1 MKPLFKIYLY
11 LFAGL
16 LFIAACNDSDE
27 EGITGFTIDTQE
39 VTLGAIGGMEP
50 VKVASGTKW
59 VAKVNQPWVK
69 VMPAN
74 GVGSTNCEIVVDST
88 LSNDVRHAVV
98 TFVPEGQPKQ
108 ELKIHQTGYGKMIG
122 LDKYEVEVANMAN
135 DDKRYFDIS
144 VTTNVKFKVEYSQ
157 AIGSWVTTNNRTPDV
172 FLDYGARPRTL
183 KMRFKWDM
191 NTDPQE
197 RIASIKFLPVNAED
211 ELEKEVTLTVKQEA
225 APEITDDRRGD
236 SIAIVIASTKMRS
249 MMNWDASERL
259 DYWLGVTVW
268 ERTDK
273 DVTPKKIG
281 RVRSVEF
288 RLLNTKEVLPVEIG
302 KIKYLETLV
311 IYGNTNTSLLPSP
324 YRIGNALAE
333 LKYLKN
339 LTISA
344 LGITTIDKNELKE
357 PCKVLRTLDV
367 SGNNFTSI
375 PYDLTPT
382 NYPEL
387 LNLSL
392 TGNRRYSSITDLSTE
407 TRDNPGLRIDAS
419 SSSFKNLL
427 KWEKLKSLS
436 LSYNLIYGQLPTF
449 INSYNGS
456 LEYGVSAYTD
466 EDILKNDT
474 LMSASDEVKAKLKTI
489 PKILPNAELFSINLN
504 FLTGDDLPDW
514 LLYHPR
520 FARFDPFTLIYTQDS
535 GKDMKGNIPGFK
547 NEPSNLEWFYERYP
561 KARPTLTDN

>member
-1 MKPLFKIYLY
+1 MKPLLKIYLC
-11 LFAGL
+11 LFTSL

-59 VAKVNQPWVK
+59 VAKVDQPWVK

-122 LDKYEVEVANMAN
+122 LDKYEVEVANMGHE
-135 DDKRYFDIS
+135 DKRYFDIS
-144 VTTNVKFKVEYSQ
+144 VTTNVKFKVDYPL
-157 AIGSWVTTNNRTPDV
+157 IGSWVTTTKREPELS
-172 FLDYGARPRTL
+172 LDYGARPRTI

-236 SIAIVIASTKMRS
+236 SIAIVMASTKMRS
-249 MMNWDASERL
+249 MTSWDASERL

-273 DVTPKKIG
+273 DVTPEQIG

-288 RLLNTKEVLPVEIG
+288 RLLNTKEELPVEIG

-311 IYGNTNTSLLPSP
+311 IYGNTNTMLLPSP
-324 YRIGNALAE
+324 YRIGNALAGLE
-333 LKYLKN
+333 HLKN
-339 LTISA
+339 LTITA
-344 LGITTIDKNELKE
+344 MGITTISKAELKE
-357 PCKVLRTLDV
+357 PCKILTTLDV
-367 SGNNFTSI
+367 SSNNFTEI
-375 PYDLTPT
+375 PSDLTPA
-382 NYPEL
+382 NFPEL
-387 LNLSL
+387 INLSL
-392 TGNRRYSSITDLSTE
+392 TGNRRYSTITDLNDSRE
-407 TRDNPGLRIDAS
+407 NLGLKIKADNYK
-419 SSSFKNLL
+419 FKNLL
-427 KWEKLKSLS
+427 KWEKLKSLT
-436 LSYNLIYGQLPTF
+436 LSFNLIYGQLPTF
-449 INSYNGS
+449 IGYNGKP
-456 LEYGVSAYTD
+456 EYGVSTYTD
-466 EDILKNDT
+466 EDIQKNDT

-489 PKILPNAELFSINLN
+489 PKILPNAERFSINLN

-520 FARFDPFTLIYTQDS
+520 FTLFNPFTLIYTQDT
-535 GKDMKGNIPGFK
+535 GKDPNGNIPGFK

>member
-1 MKPLFKIYLY
+1 MKPLLKIYLC
-11 LFAGL
+11 LFTSL
-16 LFIAACNDSDE
+16 LFIAACDDSDE

-59 VAKVNQPWVK
+59 VAKVSQPWVK

-122 LDKYEVEVANMAN
+122 LDKYEVEVANMGHE
-135 DDKRYFDIS
+135 DKRYFDIS
-144 VTTNVKFKVEYSQ
+144 VTTNVKFKVDYPL
-157 AIGSWVTTNNRTPDV
+157 IGSWVTTTKREPELS
-172 FLDYGARPRTL
+172 LDYGARPRTI

-236 SIAIVIASTKMRS
+236 SIAIVMASTKMRS
-249 MMNWDASERL
+249 MTSWDASERL

-273 DVTPKKIG
+273 DVTPEQIG

-288 RLLNTKEVLPVEIG
+288 RLLNTKEELPVEIG

-311 IYGNTNTSLLPSP
+311 IYGNTNTMLLPSS
-324 YRIGNALAE
+324 YRIGNALAG
-333 LKYLKN
+333 LKYLRN

-344 LGITTIDKNELKE
+344 LGITTISKTELESSRKD
-357 PCKVLRTLDV
+357 LITLDL
-367 SGNNFTSI
+367 SGNNFTTI
-375 PYDLTPT
+375 PYDLTST
-382 NYPEL
+382 NFPEL

-392 TGNRRYSSITDLSTE
+392 TGNRRYSTITDLSTE
-407 TRDNPGLRIDAS
+407 TRDNPGLSIDAS
-419 SSSFKNLL
+419 SFALKNLL

-436 LSYNLIYGQLPTF
+436 LSYNLIYGKLPTF
-449 INSYNGS
+449 INSYTGS
-456 LEYGVSAYTD
+456 PEYGVSAYTD
-466 EDILKNDT
+466 EDIQQNDT
-474 LMSASDEVKAKLKTI
+474 LMSANEEVKAKLKTI
-489 PKILPNAELFSINLN
+489 PNILPNAERFSINLN

-535 GKDMKGNIPGFK
+535 GKDKSGNIPGFK

>member
-172 FLDYGARPRTL
+172 SLDYGARPRTL

-273 DVTPKKIG
+273 DVTPEKIG

-344 LGITTIDKNELKE
+344 LGITTIDKNELK
-357 PCKVLRTLDV
+357 
-367 SGNNFTSI
+367 
-375 PYDLTPT
+375 
-382 NYPEL
+382 
-387 LNLSL
+387 NL
-392 TGNRRYSSITDLSTE
+392 
-407 TRDNPGLRIDAS
+407 
-419 SSSFKNLL
+419 
-427 KWEKLKSLS
+427 
-436 LSYNLIYGQLPTF
+436 
-449 INSYNGS
+449 
-456 LEYGVSAYTD
+456 
-466 EDILKNDT
+466 
-474 LMSASDEVKAKLKTI
+474 
-489 PKILPNAELFSINLN
+489 
-504 FLTGDDLPDW
+504 
-514 LLYHPR
+514 
-520 FARFDPFTLIYTQDS
+520 ARF
-535 GKDMKGNIPGFK
+535 
-547 NEPSNLEWFYERYP
+547 
-561 KARPTLTDN
+561 

>member
-1 MKPLFKIYLY
+1 MKPLLKIYLC
-11 LFAGL
+11 LFTSL
-16 LFIAACNDSDE
+16 LFIAACDDSDE

-50 VKVASGTKW
+50 IKVASGTKW
-59 VAKVNQPWVK
+59 VAKVDQPWVK

-122 LDKYEVEVANMAN
+122 LDKYEVKVANMGHE
-135 DDKRYFDIS
+135 DKRYFDIS
-144 VTTNVKFKVEYSQ
+144 VTTNVKFKVDYPL
-157 AIGSWVTTNNRTPDV
+157 IGSWVTTTKREPELS
-172 FLDYGARPRTL
+172 LDYGARPRTI

-236 SIAIVIASTKMRS
+236 SIAIVMASTKMRS
-249 MMNWDASERL
+249 MTSWDASERL

-273 DVTPKKIG
+273 GVTPEQIG

-288 RLLNTKEVLPVEIG
+288 RLLNTKEELPVEIG

-311 IYGNTNTSLLPSP
+311 IYGNTNTMLLPSS
-324 YRIGNALAE
+324 YRIGNALAG
-333 LKYLKN
+333 LKYLRN

-344 LGITTIDKNELKE
+344 LGITTISKTELESSRKD
-357 PCKVLRTLDV
+357 LITLDL
-367 SGNNFTSI
+367 SGNNFTTI

-382 NYPEL
+382 NFPEL

-392 TGNRRYSSITDLSTE
+392 TGNRRYSTITDLSTE
-407 TRDNPGLRIDAS
+407 TRDNPGLSIDAS
-419 SSSFKNLL
+419 SSTLKNLL
-427 KWEKLKSLS
+427 KWKNLKSLS
-436 LSYNLIYGQLPTF
+436 LSYNLIYGKLPTF

-456 LEYGVSAYTD
+456 PEYGVSTYTE
-466 EDILKNDT
+466 EDIQQNDT
-474 LMSASDEVKAKLKTI
+474 LMSASEEVKEKLKTI
-489 PKILPNAELFSINLN
+489 PNILPNAEHFSINLN

-535 GKDMKGNIPGFK
+535 GKDKSGNIPGFK

>member
-1 MKPLFKIYLY
+1 MKPLFKIYLC
-11 LFAGL
+11 LFASL
-16 LFIAACNDSDE
+16 LFITACDDSDE

-59 VAKVNQPWVK
+59 VAKVDKPWVK

-135 DDKRYFDIS
+135 EDKRYFDIS
-144 VTTNVKFKVEYSQ
+144 VTTNVKFKVDYPL
-157 AIGSWVTTNNRTPDV
+157 IGSWVTTTKREPDLS
-172 FLDYGARPRTL
+172 LDYGARPRTI

-197 RIASIKFLPVNAED
+197 RIAAIKFLPVNEED

-236 SIAIVIASTKMRS
+236 SIAIVIASKKLRS
-249 MMNWDASERL
+249 MISWDASERL

-273 DVTPKKIG
+273 GVTPEQVG
-281 RVRSVEF
+281 RIRSVEF
-288 RLLNTKEVLPVEIG
+288 KMLNTKEELPVEIG
-302 KIKYLETLV
+302 KIKYLERLV
-311 IYGNTNTSLLPSP
+311 VYGNTNTMLLPSP
-324 YRIGNALAE
+324 YRIGNALAGLE
-333 LKYLKN
+333 HLKSLS
-339 LTISA
+339 ISA
-344 LGITTIDKNELKE
+344 LGITTISKTELGRS
-357 PCKVLRTLDV
+357 CKTLTTLDL
-367 SGNNFTSI
+367 SGNNIEEI
-375 PYDLTPT
+375 PSDLTPA
-382 NYPEL
+382 NFPEL
-387 LNLSL
+387 INLSL
-392 TGNRRYSSITDLSTE
+392 TGNRRYGTITDLHDSRE
-407 TRDNPGLRIDAS
+407 HLGLIFKADHYKL
-419 SSSFKNLL
+419 KNLL
-427 KWEKLKSLS
+427 KWEKLKSLT

-449 INSYNGS
+449 VGSNGKP
-456 LEYGVSAYTD
+456 EYGVTTYTD
-466 EDILKNDT
+466 EDIQKNDT
-474 LMSASDEVKAKLKTI
+474 LMSASDEVKKKLKTI
-489 PKILPNAELFSINLN
+489 PKILPNAERFSINLN
-504 FLTGDDLPDW
+504 YLTGDDLPDW

-520 FARFDPFTLIYTQDS
+520 FALFDPFTLIYTQDT
-535 GKDMKGNIPGFK
+535 GKDMDGNIPGFK

>member
-1 MKPLFKIYLY
+1 MKPLLKIYLC
-11 LFAGL
+11 LFTSL
-16 LFIAACNDSDE
+16 LFIAGCDDSDE

-59 VAKVNQPWVK
+59 VAKVDQPWVK

-144 VTTNVKFKVEYSQ
+144 VTTNVKFKVEYPP
-157 AIGSWVTTNNRTPDV
+157 IGSWVTTTKREPELS
-172 FLDYGARPRTL
+172 LDYGARPRTI

-236 SIAIVIASTKMRS
+236 SIAIVMASTKMRS
-249 MMNWDASERL
+249 MTSWDASERL

-273 DVTPKKIG
+273 GVTPEQIG

-288 RLLNTKEVLPVEIG
+288 RLLNTKEELPVEIG

-311 IYGNTNTSLLPSP
+311 IYGNTNTMLLPSS
-324 YRIGNALAE
+324 YRIGNALAG
-333 LKYLKN
+333 LKYLRN

-344 LGITTIDKNELKE
+344 LGITTISKTELESSRKD
-357 PCKVLRTLDV
+357 LITLDL
-367 SGNNFTSI
+367 SGNNFTTI

-382 NYPEL
+382 NFPEL

-392 TGNRRYSSITDLSTE
+392 TGNRRYSTITDLSTE
-407 TRDNPGLRIDAS
+407 TRDNPGLSIDAS
-419 SSSFKNLL
+419 SSTLKNLL
-427 KWEKLKSLS
+427 KWKNLKSLS
-436 LSYNLIYGQLPTF
+436 LSYNLIYGKLPTF

-456 LEYGVSAYTD
+456 PEYGVSTYTD
-466 EDILKNDT
+466 EDIQQNDT
-474 LMSASDEVKAKLKTI
+474 LMSASEEVKAKLKTI
-489 PKILPNAELFSINLN
+489 PNILPNAEHFSINLN

-535 GKDMKGNIPGFK
+535 GKDKSGNIPGFK